1 MKTVSGKWVIF
12 AFFVICVAMGAVLY
26 KTFKESGNYKE
37 LVLSQMHKEFLDYTL
52 LKRQGN
58 SLINVAEVQGKTY
71 SVDMKKD
78 WSFQLH
84 DKLLIVK
91 APPIEPTPEPSL
103 KAEVEASAQK
113 KLSESLKEWLLD
125 KFHTLDKINFT
136 LEFQ

>member
-1 MKTVSGKWVIF
+1 MKTFSGKSVILGF
-12 AFFVICVAMGAVLY
+12 AIVCVAMALVLY

-52 LKRQGN
+52 LKRQGS
-58 SLINVAEVQGKTY
+58 SLIPVAEIQGKTY
-71 SVDMKKD
+71 SVDLKKD

-84 DKLLIVK
+84 DKLLVVK
-91 APPIEPTPEPSL
+91 APSIEPTPEAAI

-113 KLSESLKEWLLD
+113 KLGESLKEWILD

>member
-1 MKTVSGKWVIF
+1 MKTVSGKWVIL
-12 AFFVICVAMGAVLY
+12 AFLVICIAMGVVLY
-26 KTFKESGNYKE
+26 KTFKQSGNYKE

-58 SLINVAEVQGKTY
+58 SLIPVAEVQGKTY

-84 DKLLIVK
+84 DKLLVVK
-91 APPIEPTPEPSL
+91 APPIEPTPEAAV

-113 KLSESLKEWLLD
+113 KLGESLKEWILD
-125 KFHTLDKINFT
+125 KFHTLDKFNFT